1 MTGTEKYLQH
11 HKLSRVDLDDLF
23 RETDDRIYRITRNL
37 MAQVVDTTDEVIVKA
52 IIDYAREA
60 GVTDLFLIDKEF
72 IMSAINR
79 ELHYR
84 RAEEALKGFAINY
97 MGKWDFDDKNGLI
110 YKEPEE
116 EK

>member
-11 HKLSRVDLDDLF
+11 HKLNRADLEEIFNGQGSYTYTIANRL
-23 RETDDRIYRITRNL
+23 L
-37 MAQVVDTTDEVIVKA
+37 AQVVDTTDEVIVKA

-79 ELHYR
+79 EIQYR
-84 RAEEALKGFAINY
+84 KAMVDLKGFEINY
-97 MGKWDFDDKNGLI
+97 QGKWVFDDKNGLI

-116 EK
+116 KK